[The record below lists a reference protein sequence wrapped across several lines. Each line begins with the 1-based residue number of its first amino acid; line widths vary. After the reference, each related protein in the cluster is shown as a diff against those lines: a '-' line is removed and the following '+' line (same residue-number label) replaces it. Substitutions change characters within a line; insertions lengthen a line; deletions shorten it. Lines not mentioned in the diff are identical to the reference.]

1 MSTQLMPGERPVSL
15 ARQHWSV
22 LGGALLIG
30 LLGIVIALVILIAV
44 PKTVANRD
52 VAGIKAIVVL
62 VLLLLSLGWTG
73 LSVLRWRFKTY
84 LLTDRRVIVE
94 GGVLSR
100 LTESI
105 PLDRIQNTVIRRPL
119 GDRMIG
125 AGNIEIESA
134 GRDGVEVLYRVP
146 KAEQFYTELLQAI
159 DSTRS
164 VPGAPPPRPA
174 GGV

>member
-1 MSTQLMPGERPVSL
+1 MSTPLMQGERPLSL

-22 LGGALLIG
+22 LGSVLVVGIIG
-30 LLGIVIALVILIAV
+30 V
-44 PKTVANRD
+44 
-52 VAGIKAIVVL
+52 VAGIAILVAMPTTIGGRNFNSVKAVIVL
-62 VLLLLSLGWTG
+62 VVELLAIGWMG
-73 LSVLRWRFKTY
+73 INFLRWRFKTY

-94 GGVLSR
+94 SGVLSR

-134 GRDGVEVLYRVP
+134 GRDGVEILHRVP
-146 KAEQFYTELLQAI
+146 KAEAFYNELLQAI
-159 DSTRS
+159 DATRLGPS
-164 VPGAPPPRPA
+164 GPPPRPA

>member
-1 MSTQLMPGERPVSL
+1 MSTSLMPGERPLSL

-22 LGGALLIG
+22 LGTVLVLGLIG
-30 LLGIVIALVILIAV
+30 VVGGIVILVAVPSTITGRNFNSVKAIIVLVIELLAIGWM
-44 PKTVANRD
+44 
-52 VAGIKAIVVL
+52 GIN
-62 VLLLLSLGWTG
+62 
-73 LSVLRWRFKTY
+73 VLRWRLKTY

-94 GGVLSR
+94 SGVLSR

-119 GDRMIG
+119 GDRVIG

-134 GRDGVEVLYRVP
+134 GRDGVEILHRVP
-146 KAEQFYTELLQAI
+146 KAETFYNELLQAI
-159 DSTRS
+159 DATRLGPS
-164 VPGAPPPRPA
+164 GPPPRPV